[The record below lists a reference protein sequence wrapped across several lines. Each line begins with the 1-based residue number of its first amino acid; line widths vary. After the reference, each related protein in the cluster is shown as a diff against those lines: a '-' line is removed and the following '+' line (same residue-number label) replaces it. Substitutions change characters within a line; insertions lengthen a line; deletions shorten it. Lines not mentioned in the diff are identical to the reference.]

1 MLRIE
6 TANGVKEF
14 APGQPL
20 AGTVAWQ
27 LERAPKNAELRLF
40 WYTEG
45 KGTQDTETIAV
56 EHFQDAQVIE
66 SRPFSFTLP
75 EAPYS
80 FSGKLISLRWAIELI
95 VDGDKNVERLD
106 ILVSP
111 WVTEVKLDA
120 ELAPGA

>member
-6 TANGVKEF
+6 TANGVKEYV
-14 APGQPL
+14 PGQAI
-20 AGTVAWQ
+20 AGTVAWR
-27 LERAPKNAELRLF
+27 LESVPKDVELRLF

-45 KGTQDTETIAV
+45 KGTQDTETIEV
-56 EHFQDAQVIE
+56 EHFVDAQAVE

-80 FSGKLISLRWAIELI
+80 FSGTLISLRWAIELI
-95 VDGDKNVERLD
+95 VDGDKMVERLD

-111 WVTEVKLDA
+111 WVTEVKLDS
-120 ELAPGA
+120 EPPRS